1 MTLFEYINEYGN
13 YTFKEKEINEI
24 DKVIFSF
31 LSYVNLQ
38 KAKLNKKMTISDVD
52 KLIESKY
59 NKQKKE
65 IIAEKDA
72 KKILKAISKK
82 VRYKNCLLYNYIYE
96 SDDEYQFSA
105 ITIEY
110 LENNIYIS
118 FEGTDEKI
126 SSWYEDFLLS
136 YKTATKSH
144 LKAIKYLKKYTFS
157 KYKIIVGGHSK
168 GGNIALVSS
177 MNSNYLI
184 KRKIKEIYSVDGPGV
199 LPEIIE
205 SKKYKQIEN
214 KYYHIIPENSL
225 IGVLLESTNNTVI
238 KSNISGILAHDII
251 YWDIKETTFT
261 RSRMTYYTKTL
272 KYDLNKYIYSLT
284 KEELELVMRDLR
296 KVCKNSGMKS
306 IVEIAENNNNLITLL
321 KEIAKT
327 NDKSKKLLLK
337 LLEIFIK
344 SLNKSITLKL
354 SEKINKLKEKMLG

>member
-1 MTLFEYINEYGN
+1 MTLFEYINKYGN
-13 YTFKEKEINEI
+13 YSFKEKEINEV

-31 LSYVNLQ
+31 LSYVNLE
-38 KAKLNKKMTISDVD
+38 KVKMNKKMTISEINKIV
-52 KLIESKY
+52 EAKY
-59 NKQKKE
+59 NKAKKE

-82 VRYKNCLLYNYIYE
+82 NRYKDCYLFNYIYE
-96 SDDEYQFSA
+96 ADDEYQFSA
-105 ITIEY
+105 VTIEY

-136 YKTATKSH
+136 YQTATKSH
-144 LKAIKYLKKYTFS
+144 LKAIKYLRKYTLS

-168 GGNIALVSS
+168 GGNIALVAS
-177 MNSNYLI
+177 MNSNFI
-184 KRKIKEIYSVDGPGV
+184 VKSKIKEIYSIDGPGV
-199 LPEIIE
+199 LPEVLE
-205 SKKYKQIEN
+205 SKRYKQVEDR
-214 KYYHIIPENSL
+214 YYHIIPENSL
-225 IGVLLESTNNTVI
+225 IGVILEST
-238 KSNISGILAHDII
+238 KNIVVKTNMSGILAHDII
-251 YWDIKETTFT
+251 YWDIKSTTIT
-261 RSRMTYYTKTL
+261 RSKMTYFTKTL

-284 KEELELVMRDLR
+284 KEELQLVMKDFG

-306 IVEIAENNNNLITLL
+306 IVEITNSNNLTKLL

-344 SLNKSITLKL
+344 SLNKSITIAL
-354 SEKINKLKEKMLG
+354 SERISKLKEKILG